1 MTRQIYLDFNGST
14 PIAPEV
20 LAAMQPYLTGNFG
33 NPSSTHWAAQAA
45 RDAIER
51 ARGLVAGLIGS
62 DATEVVFTSGGTEAN
77 NHALKGVFWSRKD
90 VVAKPHFVSSAVEHP
105 AILAPLRF
113 LERLGAEVT
122 VVGVDR
128 FGRVDPDDIRRAIQA
143 DTVLVSVM
151 HANNETGTIQPIA
164 EIGAIARE
172 HGILFHTDAAQTVGK
187 IAVDVDALQ
196 VDLLSIAGHKLYA
209 PKGVGAL
216 YIREGTALESFFHGG
231 DQEAGRRAG
240 TESALLATALGEAC
254 AIARDWVDSVTIR
267 QLCDQFWQL
276 LQQRFQ
282 DGVVLNGNPVL
293 RLPNTLNVSFLGC
306 DGAALLGRLE
316 GVAASTGSAC
326 HAGHATTSPVLA
338 AMGASEEVSVGA
350 VRFSLGRAT
359 TLDEIEQV
367 VEQLAEIAPRTRATS
382 GASNS
387 RAEACHVSMPASK
400 PLTNMT
406 GYEIMTAVSER
417 YGQVAQ
423 SPHAKFNFP
432 VGRAFAES
440 VGYDAALL
448 SQLPAGLS
456 ESFTGAGNPQPF
468 VDARIGETVL
478 DLGCGVGLDLYHYAV
493 AVGPTGKVYGLD
505 LSEAILAKAQ
515 ENLRQAGIKNVA
527 FFHAPAARIPLPDAS
542 VDLVTANGIFN
553 LSPDKDA
560 VMREVARVLKP
571 GGRTIFA
578 EIIAADE
585 LPGDIRR
592 DLNDW
597 FRCIGGALTKAT
609 MFERLHRAGLSSPQV
624 LWSGRNARSGHPLT
638 VSAVIR
644 AHRDKW

>member
-20 LAAMQPYLTGNFG
+20 LAAIQPYLSGNFG
-33 NPSSTHWAAQAA
+33 NPSSSHWAAQAA
-45 RDAIER
+45 RDAVEQ
-51 ARGLVAGLIGS
+51 ARGQVAGLIGS
-62 DATEVVFTSGGTEAN
+62 DPTEVVFTSGGTEAN
-77 NHALKGVFWSRKD
+77 NHALKGVFLSRKD
-90 VVAKPHFVSSAVEHP
+90 AVSTPHFVTSAVEHS
-105 AILAPLRF
+105 AVFAPLRF

-122 VVGVDR
+122 LVGVDR
-128 FGRVDPDDIRRAIQA
+128 HGRVDPDDIRRAIRA

-151 HANNETGTIQPIA
+151 HANNEIGTIQPIA
-164 EIGAIARE
+164 EIGAITRE
-172 HGILFHTDAAQTVGK
+172 DGILFHTDAAQTVGK

-209 PKGVGAL
+209 PKGIGAL
-216 YIREGTALESFFHGG
+216 YIREGTALESLSHGG
-231 DQEAGRRAG
+231 EQEAGRRAG

-254 AIARDWVDSVTIR
+254 AVTRDWVDSVAIR
-267 QLCDQFWQL
+267 QLRDQFWQL

-282 DGVVLNGNPVL
+282 DGVVLNGHPVL

-338 AMGASEEVSVGA
+338 AMGASEAVSAGA

-367 VEQLAEIAPRTRATS
+367 VEQLGELVPRVRAKSGTGGAAANTCDVATR
-382 GASNS
+382 
-387 RAEACHVSMPASK
+387 PSK
-400 PLTNMT
+400 LLANMT
-406 GYEIMTAVSER
+406 GEEIMAAVSER
-417 YGQVAQ
+417 YGQVAR

-448 SQLPAGLS
+448 SRLPAGLS

-468 VDARIGETVL
+468 VDAKIGESVL

-505 LSEAILAKAQ
+505 LSEAMLAKAQ
-515 ENLRQAGIKNVA
+515 ENLRHAGIKNVA
-527 FFHAPAARIPLPDAS
+527 FLRASAARIPLPDAS

-571 GGRTIFA
+571 GGRTVFA

-597 FRCIGGALTKAT
+597 FRCIGGALTKET
-609 MFERLHRAGLSSPQV
+609 LFERLRRASLPSPQV
-624 LWSGRNARSGHPLT
+624 LWSGRNARTGHPLA

-644 AHRDKW
+644 AQRD